1 MTATHQSSSKQRVLG
16 FPFQQTW
23 IMGGAICALLWL
35 TGCDPA
41 YRAGRGPQ
49 RIEPPDNSIPHW
61 VLQPPIDF
69 TYVYGVGTDLRK
81 DRNRAIAEGRRD
93 IARQLHIVIR
103 GDDQDINDI
112 DLDDDTGN
120 QPLTSIDH
128 LEVPGITVTK
138 EIETEHCLYVQVSL
152 NREAWASSL
161 LTNIDGL
168 DKEILQVLDRHQQ
181 QPDIDSQA
189 HPIGSAARLHQRLM
203 PLVSK
208 REEKARHF
216 HIAKPGGY
224 LPEAPM
230 TSAVMREKLAA
241 VLAAVSVDMVAAPD
255 LDPILPQLTATCAN
269 LGLNMTPGAVHP
281 LLRLKLTLNSSTSM
295 VDGMERLDGSFR
307 STIETGDGKNL
318 GGITITL
325 RASSLTNTVARDR
338 LMRKIL
344 VRWAEYLEHDFVAYL
359 TRL

>member
-1 MTATHQSSSKQRVLG
+1 MIDIHQSSSNQRILG
-16 FPFQQTW
+16 FPFQWTW
-23 IMGGAICALLWL
+23 IISGVICATLWL
-35 TGCDPA
+35 AGCDPA

-49 RIEPPDNSIPHW
+49 RIAPPDNSIPHW

-69 TYVYGVGTDLRK
+69 TYVYGVGTDLQK

-103 GDDQDINDI
+103 GDDQEITDI
-112 DLDDDTGN
+112 DVDDDLSN
-120 QPLTSIDH
+120 QAVTSIDH

-138 EIETEHCLYVQVSL
+138 EVETEHCLYLQVSL
-152 NREAWASSL
+152 NREAWATSL
-161 LTNIDGL
+161 LTTIDGL
-168 DKEILQVLDRHQQ
+168 DKEIIQALNRHQQ
-181 QPDIDSQA
+181 QPDIDPQA

-230 TSAVMREKLAA
+230 TSAVMREKLAR
-241 VLAAVSVDMVAAPD
+241 VLAAVSVDIVAAPD

-269 LGLNMTPGAVHP
+269 LGLHMTPGAVHP
-281 LLRLKLTLNSSTSM
+281 LLRLKLTLNSSTSV

-307 STIETGDGKNL
+307 STVETGDGRNL

-325 RASSLTNTVARDR
+325 RSSSLTNTVARDR

-344 VRWAEYLEHDFVAYL
+344 VRWAEYLDNDFVAYL
-359 TRL
+359 THL